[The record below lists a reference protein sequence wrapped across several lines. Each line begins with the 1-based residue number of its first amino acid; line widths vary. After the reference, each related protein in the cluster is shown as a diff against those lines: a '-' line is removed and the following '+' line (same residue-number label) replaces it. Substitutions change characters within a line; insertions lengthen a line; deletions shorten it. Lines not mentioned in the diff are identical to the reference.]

1 MGSEAAKAIYK
12 VRAATAECVNALARN
27 RGLQQFRVRGL
38 KKVNAVLLWFA
49 LAHHLMRGAA
59 LRRQAAAHAV

>member
-1 MGSEAAKAIYK
+1 MPWLETEA
-12 VRAATAECVNALARN
+12 CN
-27 RGLQQFRVRGL
+27 RSACGGL